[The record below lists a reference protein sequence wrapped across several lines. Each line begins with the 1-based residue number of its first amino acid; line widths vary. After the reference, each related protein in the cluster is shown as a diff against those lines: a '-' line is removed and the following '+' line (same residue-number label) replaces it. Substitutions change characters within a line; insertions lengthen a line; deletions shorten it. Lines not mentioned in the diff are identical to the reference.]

1 MGVKAVVRR
10 SGIWGGIVVA
20 SLAAGALLL
29 PQPQSRA
36 ARAAAAETSGLPTEV
51 SIEVDAGKTVKD
63 VGRLKRGILVSS
75 KTSDYAWNKYL
86 HEVGVRGALVR
97 LPLDFEQIGGAEV
110 LDPHIEK
117 VRAAGGE
124 PLLVVYG
131 VPVALSRPTQN
142 SAGRGRASRRFD
154 VTPENLAT
162 WRDLVRQAVLHY
174 NRDKGFKIKYL
185 EVWNEPD
192 LPLFWSGTQEE
203 FFEVY
208 RATAEGARGVD
219 PAIRVGGPATSSW
232 SGGIGQRGPLIKNL
246 LEFARRQQLPVD
258 FVSWHAFEKEPSLLR
273 GVVKE
278 IQAWKGTRGFPDA
291 ELFLDEWNFGPPSLE
306 REGPIGAAFAG
317 TMMAAIFASGI
328 DRHAFATLQDVDTA
342 RADFGGDDYGL
353 FTLSGIG
360 KPVYNALRAVGMLGD
375 VQVAS
380 SQRGGEQF
388 LTPVATRSDEGVA
401 VLISHL
407 PPQDP
412 LARVVAFFFH
422 ELSYTPDDLRRWG
435 VDDRTLKELLK
446 PEGNKLVEG
455 FRAPEKAKADLKR
468 ALKLYRQLEQETVL
482 GGGRWRVRLTVKNL
496 PGRSS
501 FVYERYVIDGRNGNS
516 FAVRDKI
523 GRRLATLE
531 GEARARALEAIERL
545 LTSAAVRP
553 ASRGP
558 LLGLLA
564 AVKAADPTQAGK
576 LVGEFRRKNSGAVV
590 EDLGTMEALFGKT
603 HAEHMRR
610 GLDEINEWPE
620 VGLTRTEA
628 SSQSNGAEFATAFH
642 VQPYSVTLVL
652 LRRQGESSPSRR
664 SRF

>member
-1 MGVKAVVRR
+1 MA
-10 SGIWGGIVVA
+10 A
-20 SLAAGALLL
+20 SLTAGALLL
-29 PQPQSRA
+29 THPQSRA
-36 ARAAAAETSGLPTEV
+36 ARATAAETGGLPTEV
-51 SIEVDAGKTVKD
+51 SMEVDARKTLKD
-63 VGRLKRGILVSS
+63 IGRLKRGILVSS
-75 KTSDYAWNKYL
+75 KTSDYAWNKYVN
-86 HEVGVRGALVR
+86 EVGVKGALVR
-97 LPLDFEQIGGAEV
+97 LPLDFEYMRGPEV
-110 LDPHIEK
+110 LDPLIEK

-124 PLLVVYG
+124 PLISLG
-131 VPVALSRPTQN
+131 GIPTALSRPVPRP
-142 SAGRGRASRRFD
+142 SARVPIRRRFD

-162 WRDLVRQAVLHY
+162 WRDLIRQAVLHY

-203 FFEVY
+203 FFGVY
-208 RATAEGARGVD
+208 RATVEGARSAD

-232 SGGIGQRGPLIKNL
+232 SGGIGQQGPLIKNL

-273 GVVKE
+273 DAGRG
-278 IQAWKGTRGFPDA
+278 IQAWKATFGFPDA

-317 TMMAAIFASGI
+317 TMMAAIFAAGI
-328 DRHAFATLQDVDTA
+328 DRHAFAMLQDVDTA
-342 RADFGGDDYGL
+342 RADFSGDDYGL

-360 KPVYNALRAVGMLGD
+360 KPVYNALRAVSMLGD
-375 VQVAS
+375 VRVES

-388 LTPVATRSDEGVA
+388 VTSVATRGDDGVA
-401 VLISHL
+401 VLISHF

-412 LARVVAFFFH
+412 LARAVAFFFH
-422 ELSYTPDDLRRWG
+422 ELGYTPDDLRRWG
-435 VDDRTLKELLK
+435 VDDRTVKELLK
-446 PEGNKLVEG
+446 PEGDKLVDG
-455 FRAPEKAKADLKR
+455 LRAPEKAKADLKR
-468 ALKLYRQLEQETVL
+468 ALKLYRRLEQETVL

-496 PGRSS
+496 PFQSR
-501 FVYERYVIDGRNGNS
+501 FVYERYVIDGRNGNG

-531 GEARARALEAIERL
+531 GEARARALEAVERL

-603 HAEHMRR
+603 HAEHMRG

-628 SSQSNGAEFATAFH
+628 SPQSNGGEFATAFH

-652 LRRQGESSPSRR
+652 LRRQGERSSSRR